1 MASSLSFNIDN
12 PNLHI
17 LQDKKAINRV
27 VPPLPKL
34 VLANEIQANYEIRRE
49 TARIWFAGFWLHIL
63 DERHICMDSLVV

>member
-49 TARIWFAGFWLHIL
+49 TAGIVVCWIL
-63 DERHICMDSLVV
+63 AAHP